1 MNCRDDNM
9 CVFCKH
15 WIGGEPNVN
24 YLTGDCRDRIK
35 DGLCAKDSSEKK
47 QRAKPTKQNNRKE
60 KHTERNTPD
69 TTVFSGIV
77 KCHVYR

>member
-35 DGLCAKDSSEKK
+35 DGLCAKDSSEKNIEQK
-47 QRAKPTKQNNRKE
+47 VCVICFQGHYVICDGRQSCK
-60 KHTERNTPD
+60 
-69 TTVFSGIV
+69 V
-77 KCHVYR
+77 

>member
-47 QRAKPTKQNNRKE
+47 HRAKG
-60 KHTERNTPD
+60 
-69 TTVFSGIV
+69 V
-77 KCHVYR
+77 CHMF

>member
-47 QRAKPTKQNNRKE
+47 HKAKGVCHMFSRALR
-60 KHTERNTPD
+60 
-69 TTVFSGIV
+69 
-77 KCHVYR
+77 YM

>member
-35 DGLCAKDSSEKK
+35 VSA
-47 QRAKPTKQNNRKE
+47 
-60 KHTERNTPD
+60 
-69 TTVFSGIV
+69 
-77 KCHVYR
+77 

>member
-35 DGLCAKDSSEKK
+35 DGLCAKDSSEKH
-47 QRAKPTKQNNRKE
+47 RAKGVC
-60 KHTERNTPD
+60 HM
-69 TTVFSGIV
+69 FSRALR
-77 KCHVYR
+77 YM

>member
-47 QRAKPTKQNNRKE
+47 RCVSY
-60 KHTERNTPD
+60 
-69 TTVFSGIV
+69 VFKGITLYV
-77 KCHVYR
+77 MEDNLVRCEIV

>member
-47 QRAKPTKQNNRKE
+47 T
-60 KHTERNTPD
+60 
-69 TTVFSGIV
+69 
-77 KCHVYR
+77 